1 MSDIIRTDTNEK
13 LLSYFTDI
21 DIGVV
26 TALQTE
32 LDALIKLSTKH
43 ETIVGEKRTYHKLT
57 FKTNEKE
64 FTVIAHT
71 LNNMGISSMSITL
84 MELIYGFPQLKYLAL
99 IGIAAGSS
107 SKDQNFGDILIP
119 KTVYNYE
126 SGKYI
131 EIKKD
136 GNPENNEIKFN
147 SDYSS
152 FPIDTDILQ
161 KITAVTS
168 DQKILDA
175 IMNSWSVSK
184 SYKLKVHSGNFACG
198 SAVIASMKKVK
209 QIEDAISRKY
219 IGIDMETFALA
230 SVNQLKHNH
239 NPKMFIIKA
248 ITDFADSDKDDS
260 EHEFAS
266 YTAAKVFLEVCSLVL
281 VGNSI
286 STTVAST
293 EKTILILSA
302 TYEWPNGQ
310 EDVTKQIKE
319 FVEKGIIT
327 IVVDPATFQIKDP
340 AYGVVKT
347 LSIHCKING
356 QERILIKKDGERFRI
371 E

>member
-1 MSDIIRTDTNEK
+1 M
-13 LLSYFTDI
+13 
-21 DIGVV
+21 
-26 TALQTE
+26 
-32 LDALIKLSTKH
+32 DALIKLSTKH

-57 FKTNEKE
+57 FKTNERE

-71 LNNMGISSMSITL
+71 LNSMGISSMSITL
-84 MELIYGFPQLKYLAL
+84 MELIYGFPQLKYLGL
-99 IGIAAGSS
+99 VGIAAGSN
-107 SKDQNFGDILIP
+107 SKDQHFGDLLIP
-119 KTVYNYE
+119 KTIYNYE
-126 SGKYI
+126 SGKYV

-136 GNPENNEIKFN
+136 ENPENNEIKFN

-168 DQKILDA
+168 DQKILDK
-175 IMNSWSVSK
+175 IMDSWSVSK
-184 SYKLKVHSGNFACG
+184 PYKLKVHSGNFACG
-198 SAVIASMKKVK
+198 SAVVASKKKVK

-281 VGNSI
+281 IGDKDTIITS
-286 STTVAST
+286 A

-310 EDVTKQIKE
+310 EEVTKQIKD
-319 FVEKGIIT
+319 FVDKGIIT
-327 IVVDPATFQIKDP
+327 IVVDPSTFQIKDP
-340 AYGVVKT
+340 ARGVVKT
-347 LSIHCKING
+347 LNIHCKING
-356 QERILIKKDGERFRI
+356 QERVFIKKDGERFRI

>member
-1 MSDIIRTDTNEK
+1 MVKSGYMLASRLGGDNLEFVRKKRDEAHAFGNVTKALRTG
-13 LLSYFTDI
+13 S
-21 DIGVV
+21 
-26 TALQTE
+26 
-32 LDALIKLSTKH
+32 LIVS
-43 ETIVGEKRTYHKLT
+43 GG
-57 FKTNEKE
+57 
-64 FTVIAHT
+64 
-71 LNNMGISSMSITL
+71 NN
-84 MELIYGFPQLKYLAL
+84 
-99 IGIAAGSS
+99 
-107 SKDQNFGDILIP
+107 
-119 KTVYNYE
+119 
-126 SGKYI
+126 
-131 EIKKD
+131 
-136 GNPENNEIKFN
+136 
-147 SDYSS
+147 
-152 FPIDTDILQ
+152 
-161 KITAVTS
+161 
-168 DQKILDA
+168 
-175 IMNSWSVSK
+175 
-184 SYKLKVHSGNFACG
+184 
-198 SAVIASMKKVK
+198 AS
-209 QIEDAISRKY
+209 IEDAISRKY

-281 VGNSI
+281 VGSSA

-356 QERILIKKDGERFRI
+356 QERVLIKKDGERFRI